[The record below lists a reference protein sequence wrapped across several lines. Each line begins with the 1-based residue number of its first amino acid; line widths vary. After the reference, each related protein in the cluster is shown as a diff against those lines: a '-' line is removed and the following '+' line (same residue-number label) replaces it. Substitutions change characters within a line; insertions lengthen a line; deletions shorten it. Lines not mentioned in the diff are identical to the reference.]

1 VSLSALEHRRLQLAL
16 RARAIGELLAAWRL
30 FEGDIESWRR
40 FLVVALPVVMAR
52 RRDSAGLALAHVRE
66 RAAEEGI
73 ALEGLRLPEPPPAE
87 ALERSLGATGLA
99 GTWRALS
106 VGASLEAARQV
117 GFARLAMAAGRH
129 VMDGGREA
137 VLGAASASERRIRWR
152 RVAAPSACAFCA
164 MLASR
169 GPVYASGT
177 VDFPAHDGC
186 ACTAEPAFEGDLT
199 RQEVELRAQWRE
211 ATAGLSG
218 EEALRA
224 FRRAR
229 SGEGV

>member
-1 VSLSALEHRRLQLAL
+1 MSLSALEHRRLQLAL
-16 RARAIGELLAAWRL
+16 RARAIGELLAAWPL

-40 FLVVALPVVMAR
+40 FLAVALPVVLAR

-73 ALEGLRLPEPPPAE
+73 SLEGLRLPEPPPVD

-129 VMDGGREA
+129 VMDGGRQA
-137 VLGAASASERRIRWR
+137 VLGAAASERRIRWR
-152 RVAAPSACAFCA
+152 RLAAPSACAFCA

-211 ATAGLSG
+211 TTAGLSG
-218 EEALRA
+218 SDALRA

-229 SGEGV
+229 GA